1 MELLTHLDLSAASGL
16 VHRDGSLYCVADDGL
31 ELLRTDLNG
40 ANATRLALSDVQRR
54 SHIPKKEKPD
64 FEALV
69 IFGDEIIAIGSGST
83 PSRCSAIAL
92 NPQSHARRTID
103 LRPLYDELGAR
114 IHELNIEGAVVRG
127 EEVLLGQR
135 GNGARKEN
143 ALVRLD
149 RARFEKE
156 LADGVITPACL
167 REVTRLALGDFNGV
181 SLSLTDLALG
191 PNDQLIFTAAA
202 EDTDNPYDDGVVEG
216 SVVGVLGQSV
226 EQRVSIPG
234 VKLEGVCS
242 IGAELRLVADPD
254 DPVLRAPLYRVDW
267 R

>member
-16 VHRDGSLYCVADDGL
+16 VHQNGFLYCVADDGL
-31 ELLRTDLNG
+31 ELLRTGLNG
-40 ANATRLALSDVQRR
+40 AMPTRLALSDAQQR
-54 SHIPKKEKPD
+54 SHLPKKEKPD
-64 FEALV
+64 FEALMIV
-69 IFGDEIIAIGSGST
+69 GDEIIAFGSGST
-83 PSRCSAIAL
+83 PVRCGAVAINPESRT
-92 NPQSHARRTID
+92 RRNID
-103 LRPLYDELGAR
+103 LRPLYDELGTR

-149 RARFEKE
+149 RARFMQE
-156 LADGVITPACL
+156 LARGVITAECL

-191 PNDQLIFTAAA
+191 PAEQLIFTAAA

-216 SVVGVLGQSV
+216 SVIGTLDHGVQQV
-226 EQRVSIPG
+226 VSAPG
-234 VKLEGVCS
+234 VKLEGVCWVGS
-242 IGAELRLVADPD
+242 ELRLVADPD
-254 DPVLRAPLYRVDW
+254 DPDAKAPLFRLAW
-267 R
+267 